1 MKKVRGDQLSR
12 QWRILR
18 QIEVS
23 RNGLTAAEIAEL
35 GDISLRTA
43 YRDLDDLQQ
52 AGFPLYAD
60 AGENGRRWKMV
71 ETYKLKTPPPFTT
84 TELLSLCLSEDL
96 FKVFQGTVFH
106 ESLKALLDKVTA
118 TLPPETLSYLDRMRS
133 SFSMKSKSY
142 KNYGRFREM
151 ISQVNQAAMECRTIE
166 IAYHSLR
173 GESATIRRVD
183 PYKIWFYDGT
193 IYFIGKCHLRSQIR
207 TFVVDRVHMLRLT
220 EDIFQ
225 IPENFIFEKYVKHS
239 FGVMQD
245 ELKTVRIRISP
256 SWARYVGEK
265 TWHESQQIQ
274 NLFDGGIEIV
284 LRVAGFDEILQWI
297 LSLGPEAEVIEPE
310 GLRDKIRESLR
321 KTLTAYEGI
330 RDFTDDKME
339 IRESLQDYAGQTMDR
354 TRLHLK

>member
-1 MKKVRGDQLSR
+1 MRGDQLSR

-52 AGFPLYAD
+52 AGFPLYAE

-84 TELLSLCLSEDL
+84 TELLSLYLSEDL
-96 FKVFQGTVFH
+96 FKIFQGTVFH
-106 ESLKALLDKVTA
+106 ESLNALLDKVTA

-142 KNYGRFREM
+142 KDYGRFREM
-151 ISQVNQAAMECRTIE
+151 ISQVNRAAMECRTIE

-173 GESATIRRVD
+173 GDSATIRKVD

-193 IYFIGKCHLRSQIR
+193 IYFIGLCHLRNQIR
-207 TFVVDRVHMLRLT
+207 TFVIDRVHMLRLT
-220 EDIFQ
+220 DDMFEFPKNFVFEDYIK
-225 IPENFIFEKYVKHS
+225 NS
-239 FGVMQD
+239 FKVMHD
-245 ELKTVRIRISP
+245 ELYTVRIRISP
-256 SWARYVGEK
+256 SWARYVGER

-274 NLFDGGIEIV
+274 KLFDGGIEIV
-284 LRVAGFDEILQWI
+284 LRVAGLDEIKQWV

-310 GLRDKIRESLR
+310 ELRQAIKASLKKPLAPYEGRPHSTREESEIQESLR
-321 KTLTAYEGI
+321 
-330 RDFTDDKME
+330 
-339 IRESLQDYAGQTMDR
+339 DYAG
-354 TRLHLK
+354 

>member
-1 MKKVRGDQLSR
+1 MRGDQLSR

-23 RNGLTAAEIAEL
+23 RNGLTATEIAEL

-43 YRDLDDLQQ
+43 YRDLDDLQL
-52 AGFPLYAD
+52 AGFPLYAET
-60 AGENGRRWKMV
+60 GENGRRWKMV
-71 ETYKLKTPPPFTT
+71 ETYKLSTTPPFTT
-84 TELLSLCLSEDL
+84 TELLSLYLSEDL
-96 FKVFQGTVFH
+96 FKIFQGTVFH
-106 ESLKALLDKVTA
+106 ESLNALLDKVTA

-151 ISQVNQAAMECRTIE
+151 ISQVNQAAMECRTME
-166 IAYHSLR
+166 IAYHSLQ
-173 GESATIRRVD
+173 GESATVRKVD

-193 IYFIGKCHLRSQIR
+193 IYFIGLCHLRNEIR
-207 TFVVDRVHMLRLT
+207 TFVIDRVHMLRLT
-220 EDIFQ
+220 EDTFQ
-225 IPENFIFEKYVKHS
+225 IPGNFIFEKYVKHS

-274 NLFDGGIEIV
+274 KLFDGGIEIV
-284 LRVAGFDEILQWI
+284 LRVAGFDEIKQWV

-310 GLRDKIRESLR
+310 ELRDKIRESVKR
-321 KTLTAYEGI
+321 TMASYEG
-330 RDFTDDKME
+330 RPQP
-339 IRESLQDYAGQTMDR
+339 IREDGEIQESRQDYAG
-354 TRLHLK
+354 